1 MSAVLAARLLMFIA
15 ACAAVACGADTST
28 EERPRSQ
35 TSPVLETDNAGSI
48 AVPQNAVDRAIRRD
62 LTQAISADPDLR
74 SRDISFIVSN
84 GDISVTGEVRT
95 EDERKKFN
103 DLAMGIGGVKSVAN
117 NLRIAE

>member
-1 MSAVLAARLLMFIA
+1 MTVVR
-15 ACAAVACGADTST
+15 V
-28 EERPRSQ
+28 RPPRH
-35 TSPVLETDNAGSI
+35 PRFRKG
-48 AVPQNAVDRAIRRD
+48 RRNPD
-62 LTQAISADPDLR
+62 ATHPDLR